1 MAKIIINKKAYFSE
15 TIRLSKKREILKMNA
30 KFEDLEKEGN
40 FGLSAQIDAL
50 DETAEMIASCY
61 KNENVTADAIFDNYN
76 DFEDMQK
83 LLGDIMGGQQDPKS
97 QTKQQQYKK
106 R

>member
-15 TIRLSKKREILKMNA
+15 TIRLSKKREILKMIA
-30 KFEDLEKEGN
+30 KFEQLEEEGN
-40 FGLSAQIDAL
+40 FSTLEQIDAF
-50 DETAEMIASCY
+50 DEMAETVAGCY

-76 DFEDMQK
+76 DFEDIQK
-83 LLGDIMGGQQDPKS
+83 LLGDIMGGQQDPKP
-97 QTKQQQYKK
+97 QTKRQQHKK